1 MGNVAGGGVMP
12 PGGGGGGRGG
22 MGLGAIDEEQKLDRT
37 QTRVVL
43 IRSIKMAGEFRKQA
57 ALAFGL
63 VVISVACTLAGPVLV
78 RHGIDA
84 GIKAKDVRSLNTS
97 VIAYVVVVA
106 IAYVVGRAQY
116 VALNKAGE
124 GFLRLIRVKV
134 FAQMQKQSMA
144 FFDREKAGVL
154 VARMTADIESMA
166 ELVQWG
172 LLQFLSAFLL
182 LFLAFFLLM
191 SLSWEL
197 TLISLIVFPFLIA
210 ASVKFQR
217 DSNKA
222 YLEVREKVGANLSAL
237 QEGITGVRVIQA
249 YAREDEQIR
258 RFEESNRALYRSH
271 IRSVKVST
279 WYFGLIEFAGIA
291 SSALIVGIGGW
302 LVHRGDVSLGT
313 VVAFV
318 LLLASLFDP
327 VQQLSQLYNTLQ
339 SAAAALHKLFGI
351 LDAVPDVDEVV
362 NPTPL
367 PVAGDLVVDNITF
380 TYATGAR
387 PALHNVSLT
396 LKAGTRLALVGPTGA
411 GKSTL
416 AKLMAR
422 LYDPQEGSV
431 TFGGVDLRQASMDD
445 LRRRIV
451 VIPQEGFLFDGSV
464 RDNLLIAKPDA
475 TTEELMRALDTLGLR
490 ERFEALPEGLD
501 TQVRERGSRLSAGE
515 RQLVAL
521 SRAALVDPAVLV
533 LDEATSNLDPGTEM
547 LIESALDKLMSGRS
561 VIVVAHRLS
570 TVQRADL
577 IAVVA
582 DAHITEMGTHAE
594 LVALKGHYAL
604 LADTW
609 NRSQPH

>member
-1 MGNVAGGGVMP
+1 MWAR
-12 PGGGGGGRGG
+12 GGGGGGRGG
-22 MGLGAIDEEQKLDRT
+22 IEEDQKLDRT
-37 QTRVVL
+37 QTLVVL
-43 IRSIKMAGEFRKQA
+43 RRSFQMAGEFRRQA
-57 ALAFGL
+57 MWALVL
-63 VVISVACTLAGPVLV
+63 VIITVACTLAGPVLV

-84 GIKAKDVRSLNTS
+84 GIKAKDTGALNTT
-97 VIAYVVVVA
+97 VVLYIVVVA
-106 IAYVVGRAQY
+106 IAYVVGRIQY
-116 VALNKAGE
+116 VVLNSAGE
-124 GFLRLIRVKV
+124 GFLRLLRTRV
-134 FAQMQKQSMA
+134 FAHIQKQSMA

-154 VARMTADIESMA
+154 VARMTADVESMS
-166 ELVQWG
+166 ELVQFG
-172 LLQFLSAFLL
+172 LMQFLSSFLL
-182 LFLAFFLLM
+182 LFFAFFLLISM
-191 SLSWEL
+191 SWQL
-197 TLISLIVFPFLIA
+197 TLITLIVFPFLIA

-217 DSNKA
+217 DSNRA

-258 RFEESNRALYRSH
+258 RFEESNRALFRSH
-271 IRSVKVST
+271 MYSVKVST

-291 SSALIVGIGGW
+291 STALIIGIGGW
-302 LVHRGDVSLGT
+302 LVHRGSVSLGT

-318 LLLASLFDP
+318 LLLANLFDP

-339 SAAAALHKLFGI
+339 SAAAALHKLFTI
-351 LDAVPDVDEVV
+351 LDTEPDVGEVAR
-362 NPTPL
+362 PTPL
-367 PVAGDLVVDNITF
+367 PSAGDLTVNNITF
-380 TYATGAR
+380 SYATAAR
-387 PALHNVSLT
+387 PALSDVSLT
-396 LKAGTRLALVGPTGA
+396 LPAGTRLALVGPTGA

-422 LYDPQEGSV
+422 LYDPQSGSV
-431 TFGGVDLRQASMDD
+431 SFGGVDLRQASMED
-445 LRRRIV
+445 LRGRIV

-475 TTEELMRALDTLGLR
+475 TEQELLAALDKLELR

-547 LIESALDKLMSGRS
+547 IIESALEKLMVQRS

-570 TVQRADL
+570 TVQRADM
-577 IAVVA
+577 IGVVS
-582 DAHITEMGTHAE
+582 DARITELGTHAE
-594 LVALKGHYAL
+594 LLALNGHYAQL
-604 LADTW
+604 VNNW
-609 NRSQPH
+609 NKSQPH

>member
-1 MGNVAGGGVMP
+1 MVLPAGCGVIMWS
-12 PGGGGGGRGG
+12 GGGRGG
-22 MGLGAIDEEQKLDRT
+22 GRSVVDEDQKLDRS

-43 IRSIKMAGEFRKQA
+43 IRSIKMAGEFRRTA
-57 ALAFGL
+57 ALAMFY
-63 VVISVACTLAGPVLV
+63 VVITVLCALAGPVLV
-78 RHGIDA
+78 RHGIDS
-84 GIKAKDVRSLNTS
+84 GINAKDAKVLNLT
-97 VIAYVVVVA
+97 VIAYLVVVA
-106 IAYVVGRAQY
+106 IAYVIGRLQY
-116 VALNKAGE
+116 VSLNSAGE
-124 GFLRLIRVKV
+124 GFLRLLRIRV
-134 FAQMQKQSMA
+134 FTQMQRQSMA

-154 VARMTADIESMA
+154 VARMTADVESMS

-172 LLQFLSAFLL
+172 LMQFLSSFLL
-182 LFLAFFLLM
+182 LFFAFFLLLSM
-191 SLSWEL
+191 SWQL

-217 DSNKA
+217 DSSRA

-249 YAREDEQIR
+249 YAREEEQIR
-258 RFEESNRALYRSH
+258 RFKESNRELFRSH
-271 IRSVKVST
+271 LYSVKVST

-291 SSALIVGIGGW
+291 SSALIVGLGGF
-302 LVHRGDVSLGT
+302 LVHRGSVSLGT

-318 LLLASLFDP
+318 LLLATLFDP

-339 SAAAALHKLFGI
+339 SAAASLHKLFAI
-351 LDAVPDVDEVV
+351 IDAEPDVEESTQ
-362 NPTPL
+362 PISL
-367 PVAGDLVVDNITF
+367 PVAGDLVVDTITF
-380 TYATGAR
+380 AYAGSAR
-387 PALHNVSLT
+387 PALDNVSVTLT
-396 LKAGTRLALVGPTGA
+396 AGTRLALVGPTGA

-431 TFGGVDLRQASMDD
+431 SFGGVNLRDASMEDLRG
-445 LRRRIV
+445 RIV

-475 TTEELMRALDTLGLR
+475 TEVELLAALDRLGLR

-501 TQVRERGSRLSAGE
+501 TEVRERGSRLSAGE

-547 LIESALDKLMSGRS
+547 LIEAALERLMVGRS

-570 TVQRADL
+570 TVQRADK

-582 DAHITEMGTHAE
+582 DAQLSEIGTHDE
-594 LVALKGHYAL
+594 LIALKGHYAL
-604 LADTW
+604 LAATW
-609 NRSQPH
+609 NKTQPH

>member
-1 MGNVAGGGVMP
+1 MWGNGGG
-12 PGGGGGGRGG
+12 
-22 MGLGAIDEEQKLDRT
+22 IEEDQKLGRT

-43 IRSIKMAGEFRKQA
+43 MRSIRMAGEFRRQGA
-57 ALAFGL
+57 WALVL
-63 VVISVACTLAGPVLV
+63 VTISVLCTLAGPVLV
-78 RHGIDA
+78 RHGIDS
-84 GIKAKDVRSLNTS
+84 GIRKSDADVLNIT
-97 VIAYVVVVA
+97 VVLYLVVVA
-106 IAYVVGRAQY
+106 IAYVIGRMQY
-116 VALNKAGE
+116 VVLNSAGE
-124 GFLRLIRVKV
+124 GFLRLLRIRV
-134 FAQMQKQSMA
+134 FGQMQRQSMA

-172 LLQFLSAFLL
+172 LMQFLASFLL
-182 LFLAFFLLM
+182 LFFALFLLL
-191 SLSWEL
+191 SLSWQL
-197 TLISLIVFPFLIA
+197 TLISLLVFPFLII

-237 QEGITGVRVIQA
+237 QEGIAGVRVIQA

-258 RFEESNRALYRSH
+258 RFEESNRALFRSH
-271 IRSVKVST
+271 LHSIKVTT
-279 WYFGLIEFAGIA
+279 WYFGVIEFAGIA
-291 SSALIVGIGGW
+291 SSALIIGIGGW
-302 LVHRGDVSLGT
+302 LVHRGSVSLGT

-351 LDAVPDVDEVV
+351 LDAEPDVAESD
-362 NPTPL
+362 NPITL
-367 PVAGDLVVDNITF
+367 PVSGDVVVSGVTFSYAG
-380 TYATGAR
+380 AHRA
-387 PALHNVSLT
+387 ALGDVNVT
-396 LKAGTRLALVGPTGA
+396 LQAGTRLALVGPTGA

-422 LYDPQEGSV
+422 LYDPDMGTVS
-431 TFGGVDLRQASMDD
+431 FGGVDLRSASLDD

-464 RDNLLIAKPDA
+464 RDNLLIAKPEA
-475 TTEELMRALDTLGLR
+475 TEEELIIALNKIGLR
-490 ERFEALPEGLD
+490 ERFESLPEVLE

-521 SRAALVDPAVLV
+521 ARAALVDPAVLV

-547 LIESALDKLMSGRS
+547 LVEAALERLMVGRS

-570 TVQRADL
+570 TVQRADV

-582 DAHITEMGTHAE
+582 DSHITEIGSHDE
-594 LVALKGHYAL
+594 LVALNGHYAL
-604 LADTW
+604 LASTW
-609 NRSQPH
+609 NKTQPH

>member
-1 MGNVAGGGVMP
+1 MYPMDAVE
-12 PGGGGGGRGG
+12 
-22 MGLGAIDEEQKLDRT
+22 DKDKLNRT

-43 IRSIKMAGEFRKQA
+43 MRSIRMAGEFRRQA
-57 ALAFGL
+57 MWAMIL
-63 VVISVACTLAGPVLV
+63 VTISTICTLAGPVLV

-84 GIKAKDVRSLNTS
+84 GIKAKDERALNFT
-97 VIAYVVVVA
+97 VVAYLAVTA

-116 VALNKAGE
+116 VSLNSAGE
-124 GFLRLIRVKV
+124 GFLRILRVKV
-134 FAQMQKQSMA
+134 FAQLQRQSMA

-154 VARMTADIESMA
+154 VGRMTADIESMA

-172 LLQFLSAFLL
+172 LMQFLSAFLL
-182 LFLAFFLLM
+182 LFLAFFLLL
-191 SLSWEL
+191 SLSWQL
-197 TLISLIVFPFLIA
+197 TLITLIVFPFLIA

-217 DSNKA
+217 DSSKA

-258 RFEESNRALYRSH
+258 RFEESNRALFRSH
-271 IRSVKVST
+271 MHSVKVST

-291 SSALIVGIGGW
+291 SSALIIGIGGW
-302 LVHRGDVSLGT
+302 LVHRGTVSLGT

-318 LLLASLFDP
+318 LLLANLFDP

-351 LDAVPDVDEVV
+351 LDATPDVDEVAT
-362 NPTPL
+362 PTEL
-367 PVAGDLVVDNITF
+367 PATGDVVVSNITF
-380 TYATGAR
+380 SYAAASR
-387 PALHNVSLT
+387 PALENVNLT
-396 LKAGTRLALVGPTGA
+396 LTAGTRLALVGPTGA

-422 LYDPQEGSV
+422 LYDPQSGSV
-431 TFGGVDLRQASMDD
+431 SFGGVDLRQASMED

-464 RDNLLIAKPDA
+464 RDNLLIAKPTA
-475 TTEELMRALDTLGLR
+475 TESELLRALDNIGLR

-547 LIESALDKLMSGRS
+547 LVEAALEKLMVGRS

-570 TVQRADL
+570 TVQRADK

-582 DAHITEMGTHAE
+582 DAKISEIGTHDE
-594 LVALKGHYAL
+594 LVALNGHYAL
-604 LADTW
+604 LASTW
-609 NRSQPH
+609 NKTQPH

>member
-1 MGNVAGGGVMP
+1 MWA
-12 PGGGGGGRGG
+12 GGGGRGG
-22 MGLGAIDEEQKLDRT
+22 GRGGIDEDQKLDRS

-43 IRSIKMAGEFRKQA
+43 IRSIKMAGEFRRTA
-57 ALAFGL
+57 ALAM
-63 VVISVACTLAGPVLV
+63 VYVIITVLCTLAGPVLV

-84 GIKAKDVRSLNTS
+84 GIKGKDARALNIT
-97 VIAYVVVVA
+97 VIAYLVVVA
-106 IAYVVGRAQY
+106 IAYIIGRLQY
-116 VALNKAGE
+116 VALNSAGE
-124 GFLRLIRVKV
+124 GFLRLLRIKV
-134 FAQMQKQSMA
+134 FSQMQRQSMA

-154 VARMTADIESMA
+154 VARMTADVESMS
-166 ELVQWG
+166 ELVQYG
-172 LLQFLSAFLL
+172 LMQFLSSFLL
-182 LFLAFFLLM
+182 LFFAFFLLM
-191 SLSWEL
+191 SLSWQL

-217 DSNKA
+217 DSSRA

-258 RFEESNRALYRSH
+258 RFKESNRELFRSH
-271 IRSVKVST
+271 LYSVKVST

-291 SSALIVGIGGW
+291 SSALIVGLGGF
-302 LVHRGDVSLGT
+302 LVHRGSVSLGT

-318 LLLASLFDP
+318 LLLATLFDP

-339 SAAAALHKLFGI
+339 SAAASLHKLFAI
-351 LDAVPDVDEVV
+351 IDAEPDVEEST

-367 PVAGDLVVDNITF
+367 PSAGDLVVENITF
-380 TYATGAR
+380 AYAGSTK
-387 PALHNVSLT
+387 PALDNVSVTLT
-396 LKAGTRLALVGPTGA
+396 AGTRLALVGPTGA

-422 LYDPQEGSV
+422 LYDPQDGSV
-431 TFGGVDLRQASMDD
+431 SFGGVNLRDASMEDLRG
-445 LRRRIV
+445 RIV

-475 TTEELMRALDTLGLR
+475 TEAELVAALDRLALR

-501 TQVRERGSRLSAGE
+501 TEVRERGSRLSAGE

-547 LIESALDKLMSGRS
+547 LIEAALERLMVGRS

-570 TVQRADL
+570 TVQRADK

-582 DAHITEMGTHAE
+582 DAHISEIGTHDE
-594 LVALKGHYAL
+594 LIALNGHYAL
-604 LADTW
+604 LAATW
-609 NRSQPH
+609 NKSQPH

>member
-1 MGNVAGGGVMP
+1 MFA
-12 PGGGGGGRGG
+12 GGGGGRRGG
-22 MGLGAIDEEQKLDRT
+22 GIEEADKLDRS

-43 IRSIKMAGEFRKQA
+43 ARSLRMAGEFRRP
-57 ALAFGL
+57 ALWAFLL
-63 VVISVACTLAGPVLV
+63 VIVTTACTLAGPVLV

-84 GIKAKDVRSLNTS
+84 GIKGRDPAALNRS
-97 VIAYVVVVA
+97 VIAYLAVVA
-106 IAYVVGRAQY
+106 VSYVAARAQY
-116 VALNKAGE
+116 VQLNQAGE
-124 GFLRLIRVKV
+124 GFLRLLRTKV
-134 FAQMQKQSMA
+134 FAHIQRQSMA

-154 VARMTADIESMA
+154 VSRMTADVESMS
-166 ELVQWG
+166 ELVQFGLMQFISSG
-172 LLQFLSAFLL
+172 LLLV
-182 LFLAFFLLM
+182 LAFFLLFT
-191 SLSWEL
+191 LSWEL
-197 TLISLIVFPFLIA
+197 TLITLIVFPFIIA

-217 DSNKA
+217 DANKA

-258 RFEESNRALYRSH
+258 RFEESNRALFRSH
-271 IRSVKVST
+271 MHSVRIST
-279 WYFGLIEFAGIA
+279 WYFGLIEFSGIA
-291 SSALIVGIGGW
+291 STAFIVGIGGW
-302 LVHRGDVSLGT
+302 LVHRGDVSVGT

-318 LLLASLFDP
+318 LLLATLFDP

-351 LDAVPDVDEVV
+351 LDTVPDVDED
-362 NPTPL
+362 PH
-367 PVAGDLVVDNITF
+367 PVELATTGDLVVDRVTF
-380 TYATGAR
+380 AYAGVDR
-387 PALHNVSLT
+387 PALADVSLT
-396 LKAGTRLALVGPTGA
+396 LPAGTRLALVGPTGA

-422 LYDPQEGSV
+422 LYDPSHGSV
-431 TFGGVDLRQASMDD
+431 TFGGTD
-445 LRRRIV
+445 LRRASLASLRDRIV

-475 TTEELMRALDTLGLR
+475 TEAELLRALDTLGLR
-490 ERFEALPEGLD
+490 ERFESLPEGLD

-547 LIESALDKLMSGRS
+547 LIEAALDRLMSGRS

-570 TVQRADL
+570 TVQRADR
-577 IAVVA
+577 IAVVS
-582 DAHITEMGTHAE
+582 DARIGEIGTHDE
-594 LVALKGHYAL
+594 LIALDGHYAAL
-604 LADTW
+604 VNNW
-609 NRSQPH
+609 NKSQPH

>member
-1 MGNVAGGGVMP
+1 MWA
-12 PGGGGGGRGG
+12 GGGGRGG
-22 MGLGAIDEEQKLDRT
+22 GGRGGIDEDQKLDRT

-43 IRSIKMAGEFRKQA
+43 IRSIRMAGEFRRQA
-57 ALAFGL
+57 MWAMLL
-63 VVISVACTLAGPVLV
+63 VVITVLCTLAGPVLV
-78 RHGIDA
+78 RYGIDG
-84 GIKAKDVRSLNTS
+84 GIRKNNTTFLNVT
-97 VIAYVVVVA
+97 VGLYIVVVA
-106 IAYVVGRAQY
+106 IAYVVGRMQY
-116 VALNKAGE
+116 VALNSAGE
-124 GFLRLIRVKV
+124 GFLRLLRVRV
-134 FAQMQKQSMA
+134 FAQLQRQSMA

-172 LLQFLSAFLL
+172 LMQFLSSFLL
-182 LFLAFFLLM
+182 LFFAFFLLL
-191 SLSWEL
+191 SLSWQL
-197 TLISLIVFPFLIA
+197 TLVSLIVFPFLIA

-258 RFEESNRALYRSH
+258 RFEESNRALFRSH
-271 IRSVKVST
+271 MHSVKVST
-279 WYFGLIEFAGIA
+279 WYFGVIEFAGIA

-302 LVHRGDVSLGT
+302 LVHRGTVSLGT

-351 LDAVPDVDEVV
+351 LDAQPDVVETQTPTALPADGDVV
-362 NPTPL
+362 
-367 PVAGDLVVDNITF
+367 VSGVTF
-380 TYATGAR
+380 SYDGAAR
-387 PALHNVSLT
+387 LALDNVSLT
-396 LKAGTRLALVGPTGA
+396 LTAGTRLALVGPTGA

-416 AKLMAR
+416 AKIMAR
-422 LYDPQEGSV
+422 LYDPQSGTVS
-431 TFGGVDLRQASMDD
+431 FGGVDLRQASMTD
-445 LRRRIV
+445 LRTRIV
-451 VIPQEGFLFDGSV
+451 LIPQEGFLFDGSV

-475 TTEELMRALDTLGLR
+475 TEAQLLSALDSIGLR

-521 SRAALVDPAVLV
+521 SRAALVNPAVLV

-547 LIESALDKLMSGRS
+547 LVEAALEKLMQGRS

-570 TVQRADL
+570 TVQRADK

-582 DAHITEMGTHAE
+582 DACISESGTHNE
-594 LVALKGHYAL
+594 LIALGGHYAL
-604 LADTW
+604 LAATW
-609 NRSQPH
+609 NQTQPH

>member
-1 MGNVAGGGVMP
+1 MWS
-12 PGGGGGGRGG
+12 GGGRGG
-22 MGLGAIDEEQKLDRT
+22 GKSGIDEDDKLNRT

-43 IRSIKMAGEFRKQA
+43 ARSIRMAGEFRRHA
-57 ALAFGL
+57 AWAL
-63 VVISVACTLAGPVLV
+63 VLVTITVLCTLAGPVLV

-84 GIKAKDVRSLNTS
+84 GIKAKDTRALNMT
-97 VIAYVVVVA
+97 VVAYLVVVA
-106 IAYVVGRAQY
+106 IAYVIGRMQY
-116 VALNKAGE
+116 VVLNKAGE
-124 GFLRLIRVKV
+124 GFLRLLRVKV
-134 FAQMQKQSMA
+134 FAQLQRQSMA

-172 LLQFLSAFLL
+172 LMQFLSAFLL
-182 LFLAFFLLM
+182 LFLAFFLLL
-191 SLSWEL
+191 SLSWQL
-197 TLISLIVFPFLIA
+197 TLITLIVFPFLIA

-217 DSNKA
+217 DSNRA

-258 RFEESNRALYRSH
+258 RFEESNRALFRSH
-271 IRSVKVST
+271 MYSVKVST

-291 SSALIVGIGGW
+291 SSALIVGVGGW
-302 LVHRGDVSLGT
+302 LVHRGTVSLGT

-318 LLLASLFDP
+318 LLLANLFDP

-351 LDAVPDVDEVV
+351 LDAVPDVNESESPVSLPATGDVEVR
-362 NPTPL
+362 
-367 PVAGDLVVDNITF
+367 DISF
-380 TYATGAR
+380 TYASGSQ
-387 PALHNVSLT
+387 PALSNVSVTLT
-396 LKAGTRLALVGPTGA
+396 AGTRLALVGPTGA

-422 LYDPQEGSV
+422 LYDPQTGQV
-431 TFGGVDLRQASMDD
+431 LFGGVDLRDASLED
-445 LRRRIV
+445 LRKRIV

-464 RDNLLIAKPDA
+464 RDNLLIARPDA
-475 TTEELMRALDTLGLR
+475 TEDMLLGALNNLGLR
-490 ERFEALPEGLD
+490 ERFESLPEGLD

-547 LIESALDKLMSGRS
+547 LIEAALEKLMAGRS

-570 TVQRADL
+570 TVQRADK
-577 IAVVA
+577 IAVVS
-582 DAHITEMGTHAE
+582 DARISEIGTHDE
-594 LVALKGHYAL
+594 LIAMGGHYAAL
-604 LADTW
+604 VNNW
-609 NRSQPH
+609 NKSQPH

>member
-1 MGNVAGGGVMP
+1 MWA
-12 PGGGGGGRGG
+12 GGGGRGG
-22 MGLGAIDEEQKLDRT
+22 GGRGVEDDDKLDRS

-43 IRSIKMAGEFRKQA
+43 MRSIRMAGEFRRQA
-57 ALAFGL
+57 LWAMIL
-63 VVISVACTLAGPVLV
+63 VTISTICTLAGPVLV

-84 GIKAKDVRSLNTS
+84 GIKAKDERALNFT
-97 VIAYVVVVA
+97 VVAYLVVTA

-116 VALNKAGE
+116 VSLNSAGE
-124 GFLRLIRVKV
+124 GFLRILRVKV
-134 FAQMQKQSMA
+134 FAQLQRQSMA

-172 LLQFLSAFLL
+172 LMQFLSAFLL
-182 LFLAFFLLM
+182 LFLAFFLLL
-191 SLSWEL
+191 SLSWQL
-197 TLISLIVFPFLIA
+197 TLITLIVFPFLIA

-217 DSNKA
+217 DSSKA

-258 RFEESNRALYRSH
+258 RFEESNRALFRSH
-271 IRSVKVST
+271 MHSVKVST

-291 SSALIVGIGGW
+291 SSALIIGIGGW
-302 LVHRGDVSLGT
+302 LVHRGSVSLGT

-318 LLLASLFDP
+318 LLLANLFDP

-351 LDAVPDVDEVV
+351 LDATPDVDEVAAPTELPATGDVVV
-362 NPTPL
+362 N
-367 PVAGDLVVDNITF
+367 NITF
-380 TYATGAR
+380 SYAAGSR
-387 PALHNVSLT
+387 PALENVNLT
-396 LKAGTRLALVGPTGA
+396 LTAGTRLALVGPTGA

-422 LYDPQEGSV
+422 LYDPQSGSV
-431 TFGGVDLRQASMDD
+431 SFGGVDLRQASMED

-464 RDNLLIAKPDA
+464 RDNLLIAKPTA
-475 TTEELMRALDTLGLR
+475 TETELLRALDNIGLR

-547 LIESALDKLMSGRS
+547 LVEAALEKLMVGRS

-570 TVQRADL
+570 TVQRADK

-582 DAHITEMGTHAE
+582 DAKISEIGTHDE
-594 LVALKGHYAL
+594 LIALNGHYAL
-604 LADTW
+604 LASTW
-609 NRSQPH
+609 NKTQPH

>member
-1 MGNVAGGGVMP
+1 MWAR
-12 PGGGGGGRGG
+12 GGGGGGRGG
-22 MGLGAIDEEQKLDRT
+22 IEEDQKLDRT
-37 QTRVVL
+37 QTLVVL
-43 IRSIKMAGEFRKQA
+43 KRCFQMAGEFRRQA
-57 ALAFGL
+57 LWALLFVTL
-63 VVISVACTLAGPVLV
+63 SVACTLAGPVLV

-84 GIKAKDVRSLNTS
+84 GINNKDSGALDLA
-97 VIAYVVVVA
+97 VILYIAVVA
-106 IAYVVGRAQY
+106 IAYVVGRIQY
-116 VALNKAGE
+116 VVLNSAGE
-124 GFLRLIRVKV
+124 GFLRLLRTRV
-134 FAQMQKQSMA
+134 FAHIQKQSMA

-154 VARMTADIESMA
+154 VARMTADVESMS
-166 ELVQWG
+166 ELVQFG
-172 LLQFLSAFLL
+172 LMQFLSAFLL
-182 LFLAFFLLM
+182 LFFAFFLLVSM
-191 SLSWEL
+191 SWQL
-197 TLISLIVFPFLIA
+197 TLITLIVFPFLIA

-217 DSNKA
+217 DSNRA

-258 RFEESNRALYRSH
+258 RFEESNRALFRSH
-271 IRSVKVST
+271 LYSVKVST

-291 SSALIVGIGGW
+291 STALIIGIGGW
-302 LVHRGDVSLGT
+302 LVHKGSVSLGT

-318 LLLASLFDP
+318 LLLANLFDP

-339 SAAAALHKLFGI
+339 SAAAALHKLFTI
-351 LDAVPDVDEVV
+351 LDTEPDVGEVAHPV
-362 NPTPL
+362 SL
-367 PVAGDLVVDNITF
+367 PAAGDVVVENITF
-380 TYATGAR
+380 SYATGGR
-387 PALHNVSLT
+387 PALSDVSLT
-396 LKAGTRLALVGPTGA
+396 LAAGTRLALVGPTGA

-422 LYDPQEGSV
+422 LYDPQSGTVS
-431 TFGGVDLRQASMDD
+431 FGGVDLRQASMED
-445 LRRRIV
+445 LRRSIV

-475 TTEELMRALDTLGLR
+475 TEAELLGALDKLGLR

-547 LIESALDKLMSGRS
+547 IIESALEKLMIKRS

-577 IAVVA
+577 IGVVS
-582 DAHITEMGTHAE
+582 DARITELGTHAE
-594 LVALKGHYAL
+594 LLTLNGHYSQL
-604 LADTW
+604 VNNW
-609 NRSQPH
+609 NKSQPH

>member
-1 MGNVAGGGVMP
+1 MWA
-12 PGGGGGGRGG
+12 GGGRGG
-22 MGLGAIDEEQKLDRT
+22 GRSVVDEDQKLDRS
-37 QTRVVL
+37 QTRVVM
-43 IRSIKMAGEFRKQA
+43 IRSIKMAGEFRRTA
-57 ALAFGL
+57 ALAMFY
-63 VVISVACTLAGPVLV
+63 VVITVLCALAGPVLV
-78 RHGIDA
+78 RHGIDS
-84 GIKAKDVRSLNTS
+84 GINAKDARVLNMT
-97 VIAYVVVVA
+97 VIAYLVVVA
-106 IAYVVGRAQY
+106 IAYVIGRLQY
-116 VALNKAGE
+116 VALNSAGE
-124 GFLRLIRVKV
+124 GFLRLLRIRV
-134 FAQMQKQSMA
+134 FTQMQRQSMA

-154 VARMTADIESMA
+154 VARMTADVESMS

-172 LLQFLSAFLL
+172 LMQFLSSFLL
-182 LFLAFFLLM
+182 LFFAFFLLLSM
-191 SLSWEL
+191 SWQL

-217 DSNKA
+217 DSSRA

-258 RFEESNRALYRSH
+258 RFKESNRELFRSH
-271 IRSVKVST
+271 LYSVKVST

-291 SSALIVGIGGW
+291 SSALIVGLGGF
-302 LVHRGDVSLGT
+302 LVHRGSVSLGT

-318 LLLASLFDP
+318 LLLATLFDP

-339 SAAAALHKLFGI
+339 SAAASLHKLFAI
-351 LDAVPDVDEVV
+351 IDAEPDVEEST
-362 NPTPL
+362 NPTSL
-367 PVAGDLVVDNITF
+367 PSAGDLVVENIRF
-380 TYATGAR
+380 AYAGSAK
-387 PALHNVSLT
+387 PALDNVSVTLT
-396 LKAGTRLALVGPTGA
+396 AGTRLALVGPTGA

-422 LYDPQEGSV
+422 LYDPQDGSV
-431 TFGGVDLRQASMDD
+431 SFGGVNLRDASMEDLRG
-445 LRRRIV
+445 RIV

-475 TTEELMRALDTLGLR
+475 TEAELLAALDRLGLR

-501 TQVRERGSRLSAGE
+501 TEVRERGSRLSAGE

-547 LIESALDKLMSGRS
+547 LIEAALERLMVGRS

-570 TVQRADL
+570 TVQRADK

-582 DAHITEMGTHAE
+582 DAQISEIGTHDE
-594 LVALKGHYAL
+594 LVALNGHYAL
-604 LADTW
+604 LAATW
-609 NRSQPH
+609 NKTQPH

>member
-1 MGNVAGGGVMP
+1 MDAVE
-12 PGGGGGGRGG
+12 
-22 MGLGAIDEEQKLDRT
+22 DKDKLNRT

-43 IRSIKMAGEFRKQA
+43 MRSIRMAGEFRRQA
-57 ALAFGL
+57 MWAMIL
-63 VVISVACTLAGPVLV
+63 VTISTICTLAGPVLV

-84 GIKAKDVRSLNTS
+84 GIKAKDERALNFT
-97 VIAYVVVVA
+97 VVAYLAVTA

-116 VALNKAGE
+116 VSLNSAGE
-124 GFLRLIRVKV
+124 GFLRILRVKV
-134 FAQMQKQSMA
+134 FAQLQRQSMA

-154 VARMTADIESMA
+154 VGRMTADIESMA

-172 LLQFLSAFLL
+172 LMQFLSAFLL
-182 LFLAFFLLM
+182 LFLAFFLLL
-191 SLSWEL
+191 SLSWQL
-197 TLISLIVFPFLIA
+197 TLITLIVFPFLIA

-217 DSNKA
+217 DSSKA

-258 RFEESNRALYRSH
+258 RFEESNRALFRSH
-271 IRSVKVST
+271 MHSVKVST

-291 SSALIVGIGGW
+291 SSALIIGIGGW
-302 LVHRGDVSLGT
+302 LVHRGTVSLGT

-318 LLLASLFDP
+318 LLLANLFDP

-351 LDAVPDVDEVV
+351 LDATPDVDEVAAPTELPATGDVVV
-362 NPTPL
+362 N
-367 PVAGDLVVDNITF
+367 NITF
-380 TYATGAR
+380 SYAAGSR
-387 PALHNVSLT
+387 PALENVNLT
-396 LKAGTRLALVGPTGA
+396 LTAGTRLALVGPTGA

-422 LYDPQEGSV
+422 LYDPQSGSV
-431 TFGGVDLRQASMDD
+431 SFGGVDLRQASMED

-464 RDNLLIAKPDA
+464 RDNLLIAKPTA
-475 TTEELMRALDTLGLR
+475 TETELLRALDNIGLR

-547 LIESALDKLMSGRS
+547 LVEAALEKLMVGRS

-570 TVQRADL
+570 TVQRADK

-582 DAHITEMGTHAE
+582 DAKISEIGTHDE
-594 LVALKGHYAL
+594 LSALNGHYAL
-604 LADTW
+604 LASTW
-609 NRSQPH
+609 NKTQPH

>member
-1 MGNVAGGGVMP
+1 
-12 PGGGGGGRGG
+12 
-22 MGLGAIDEEQKLDRT
+22 
-37 QTRVVL
+37 
-43 IRSIKMAGEFRKQA
+43 MAGEFRRTA
-57 ALAFGL
+57 AMAMFY
-63 VVISVACTLAGPVLV
+63 VVITVLCALAGPVLV
-78 RHGIDA
+78 RHGIDS
-84 GIKAKDVRSLNTS
+84 GINAKDARVLNMT
-97 VIAYVVVVA
+97 VIAYLVVVA
-106 IAYVVGRAQY
+106 IAYVIGRLQY
-116 VALNKAGE
+116 VSLNSAGE
-124 GFLRLIRVKV
+124 GFLRLLRIRV
-134 FAQMQKQSMA
+134 FTQMQRQSMA

-154 VARMTADIESMA
+154 VARMTADVESMS

-172 LLQFLSAFLL
+172 LMQFLSSFLL
-182 LFLAFFLLM
+182 LFFAFFLLLSM
-191 SLSWEL
+191 SWQL

-217 DSNKA
+217 DSSRA

-249 YAREDEQIR
+249 YAREEEQIR
-258 RFEESNRALYRSH
+258 RFKESNRELFRSH
-271 IRSVKVST
+271 LYSVKVST

-291 SSALIVGIGGW
+291 SSALIVGLGGI
-302 LVHRGDVSLGT
+302 LVHRGSVSLGT

-318 LLLASLFDP
+318 LLLATLFDP

-339 SAAAALHKLFGI
+339 SAAASLHKLFAI
-351 LDAVPDVDEVV
+351 IDAQPDVEESTQPTSLPATGDVV
-362 NPTPL
+362 
-367 PVAGDLVVDNITF
+367 VESISF
-380 TYATGAR
+380 TYAGSSK
-387 PALHNVSLT
+387 PALDNVSVVLT
-396 LKAGTRLALVGPTGA
+396 SGTRLALVGPTGA

-431 TFGGVDLRQASMDD
+431 LFGGVNLRDASMED

-475 TTEELMRALDTLGLR
+475 TEAELLGALDRLGLR

-501 TQVRERGSRLSAGE
+501 TEVRERGSRLSAGE

-547 LIESALDKLMSGRS
+547 LIEAALEKLMVGRS

-570 TVQRADL
+570 TVQRADK

-582 DAHITEMGTHAE
+582 DAHISEIGTHDE
-594 LVALKGHYAL
+594 LIALNGHYAL
-604 LADTW
+604 LAATW
-609 NRSQPH
+609 NKSQPH

>member
-1 MGNVAGGGVMP
+1 MWARG
-12 PGGGGGGRGG
+12 GGGGGGRGG
-22 MGLGAIDEEQKLDRT
+22 IEEDQKLDRT
-37 QTRVVL
+37 QTLVVL
-43 IRSIKMAGEFRKQA
+43 KRSFQMAGEFRRQA
-57 ALAFGL
+57 LWALLFVTL
-63 VVISVACTLAGPVLV
+63 SVACTLAGPVLV

-84 GIKAKDVRSLNTS
+84 GINQKDSGALNLA
-97 VIAYVVVVA
+97 VILYIVVVA
-106 IAYVVGRAQY
+106 IAYVVGRIQY
-116 VALNKAGE
+116 VVLNSAGE
-124 GFLRLIRVKV
+124 GFLRLLRTRV
-134 FAQMQKQSMA
+134 FAHIQKQSMA

-154 VARMTADIESMA
+154 VARMTADVESMS
-166 ELVQWG
+166 ELVQFG
-172 LLQFLSAFLL
+172 LMQFLSAFLL
-182 LFLAFFLLM
+182 LFFAFFLLISM
-191 SLSWEL
+191 SWQL
-197 TLISLIVFPFLIA
+197 TLITLIVFPFLIA

-217 DSNKA
+217 DSNRA

-258 RFEESNRALYRSH
+258 RFEESNRALFRSH
-271 IRSVKVST
+271 LYSVKVST

-291 SSALIVGIGGW
+291 STALIVGIGGW
-302 LVHRGDVSLGT
+302 LVHKGSVSLGT

-318 LLLASLFDP
+318 LLLANLFDP

-339 SAAAALHKLFGI
+339 SAAAALHKLFTI
-351 LDAVPDVDEVV
+351 LDTEPDVGEVA
-362 NPTPL
+362 NPVSL
-367 PVAGDLVVDNITF
+367 PAAGDLVVSNITF
-380 TYATGAR
+380 SYATAAR
-387 PALHNVSLT
+387 PALSDVSLILPT
-396 LKAGTRLALVGPTGA
+396 GTRLALVGPTGA

-422 LYDPQEGSV
+422 LYDPQSGSV
-431 TFGGVDLRQASMDD
+431 SFGGVDLRRASMED
-445 LRRRIV
+445 LRSRIV

-475 TTEELMRALDTLGLR
+475 TEPELLGALDKLGLR

-547 LIESALDKLMSGRS
+547 IIESALEKLMVQRS

-577 IAVVA
+577 IGVVS
-582 DAHITEMGTHAE
+582 DARITELGTHAE
-594 LVALKGHYAL
+594 LFALNGHYAQL
-604 LADTW
+604 VNNW
-609 NRSQPH
+609 NKSQPH

>member
-1 MGNVAGGGVMP
+1 MWS
-12 PGGGGGGRGG
+12 GGGRGG
-22 MGLGAIDEEQKLDRT
+22 AGRSGIEDDQKLDRS

-43 IRSIKMAGEFRKQA
+43 VRSIKMAGEFRRTA
-57 ALAFGL
+57 ALAMVY
-63 VVISVACTLAGPVLV
+63 VVITVLCTLAGPVLV

-84 GIKAKDVRSLNTS
+84 GIKGKDGHALNMT
-97 VIAYVVVVA
+97 VVAYLVVVA
-106 IAYVVGRAQY
+106 IAYIIGRLQY
-116 VALNKAGE
+116 VALNSAGE
-124 GFLRLIRVKV
+124 GFLRLLRIRV
-134 FAQMQKQSMA
+134 FTQMQRQSMA

-154 VARMTADIESMA
+154 VARMTADVESMS
-166 ELVQWG
+166 ELVQFG
-172 LLQFLSAFLL
+172 LMQFMSAFLL
-182 LFLAFFLLM
+182 LFFAFFLLM

-197 TLISLIVFPFLIA
+197 TLISLVVFPFLIA

-217 DSNKA
+217 DSNRA

-258 RFEESNRALYRSH
+258 RFKESNRELFRSH
-271 IRSVKVST
+271 LYSVKVST

-291 SSALIVGIGGW
+291 SSALIVGLGGY
-302 LVHRGDVSLGT
+302 LVHKGSVSLGT

-318 LLLASLFDP
+318 LLLATLFDP

-351 LDAVPDVDEVV
+351 LDAKPDVDES
-362 NPTPL
+362 PTPTAL
-367 PVAGDLVVDNITF
+367 PATGDVVVDNITF
-380 TYATGAR
+380 SYAGSVK
-387 PALHNVSLT
+387 PALENVSVT
-396 LKAGTRLALVGPTGA
+396 LSAGTRLALVGPTGA
-411 GKSTL
+411 GKSSL

-422 LYDPQEGSV
+422 LYDPQSGSV
-431 TFGGVDLRQASMDD
+431 SFGGVNLRDASMDD

-451 VIPQEGFLFDGSV
+451 VIPQEGFLFDGTV

-475 TTEELMRALDTLGLR
+475 TEVELLTALDRLGLR

-501 TQVRERGSRLSAGE
+501 TEVRERGSRLSAGE

-547 LIESALDKLMSGRS
+547 LIEAALERLMVGRA

-570 TVQRADL
+570 TVQRADK

-582 DAHITEMGTHAE
+582 DAKISEIGTHAE
-594 LVALKGHYAL
+594 LVALNGHYAL
-604 LADTW
+604 LAATW
-609 NRSQPH
+609 NKSQPH

>member
-1 MGNVAGGGVMP
+1 MWA
-12 PGGGGGGRGG
+12 GGGGRGG
-22 MGLGAIDEEQKLDRT
+22 GGRGVEDDDKLNRT

-43 IRSIKMAGEFRKQA
+43 MRSIRMAGEFRRQA
-57 ALAFGL
+57 MWAMIL
-63 VVISVACTLAGPVLV
+63 VTISTICTLAGPVLV

-84 GIKAKDVRSLNTS
+84 GIKAKDERALNFT
-97 VIAYVVVVA
+97 VVAYLVVTA

-116 VALNKAGE
+116 VSLNSAGE
-124 GFLRLIRVKV
+124 GFLRILRVKV
-134 FAQMQKQSMA
+134 FAQLQRQSMA

-172 LLQFLSAFLL
+172 LMQFLSAFLL
-182 LFLAFFLLM
+182 LFLAFFLLL
-191 SLSWEL
+191 SLSWQL
-197 TLISLIVFPFLIA
+197 TLITLIVFPFLIA

-217 DSNKA
+217 DSSKA

-258 RFEESNRALYRSH
+258 RFEESNRALFRSH
-271 IRSVKVST
+271 MHSVKVST

-291 SSALIVGIGGW
+291 SSALIIGIGGW
-302 LVHRGDVSLGT
+302 LVHRGSVSLGT

-318 LLLASLFDP
+318 LLLANLFDP

-351 LDAVPDVDEVV
+351 LDATPDVDEVASPTELPATGDVVV
-362 NPTPL
+362 N
-367 PVAGDLVVDNITF
+367 NITF
-380 TYATGAR
+380 SYAAGSR
-387 PALHNVSLT
+387 PALENVNLILT
-396 LKAGTRLALVGPTGA
+396 AGTRLALVGPTGA

-422 LYDPQEGSV
+422 LYDPQSGSV
-431 TFGGVDLRQASMDD
+431 SFGGVDLRQASMED

-464 RDNLLIAKPDA
+464 RDNLLIAKPTA
-475 TTEELMRALDTLGLR
+475 TETELLRALDNIGLR

-547 LIESALDKLMSGRS
+547 LVEAALEKLMTNRS

-570 TVQRADL
+570 TVQRADK

-582 DAHITEMGTHAE
+582 DAHISEIGTHDE
-594 LVALKGHYAL
+594 LIALNGHYAL
-604 LADTW
+604 LASTW
-609 NRSQPH
+609 NKTQPH

>member
-1 MGNVAGGGVMP
+1 MWS
-12 PGGGGGGRGG
+12 GGGRGG
-22 MGLGAIDEEQKLDRT
+22 GRSGIEEDQKLDRT

-43 IRSIKMAGEFRKQA
+43 VRSIRMAGEFRRQA
-57 ALAFGL
+57 GWALVL
-63 VVISVACTLAGPVLV
+63 VTMSVLATLAGPVLV
-78 RHGIDA
+78 RHGIDSGIRVGNA
-84 GIKAKDVRSLNTS
+84 GVLNAT
-97 VIAYVVVVA
+97 VVAYLVVVA
-106 IAYVVGRAQY
+106 IAYVIGRLQY
-116 VALNKAGE
+116 VVLNSAGE
-124 GFLRLIRVKV
+124 GFLRLLRIRV
-134 FAQMQKQSMA
+134 FGQMQRQSMA

-172 LLQFLSAFLL
+172 LMQFLSSFLL
-182 LFLAFFLLM
+182 LFFALFLLL
-191 SLSWEL
+191 SLSWQL

-237 QEGITGVRVIQA
+237 QEGIAGVRVIQA

-258 RFEESNRALYRSH
+258 RFEESNRALFRSH
-271 IRSVKVST
+271 LHSIKVTT
-279 WYFGLIEFAGIA
+279 WYFGVIEFAGIA
-291 SSALIVGIGGW
+291 SSALIIGIGGW
-302 LVHRGDVSLGT
+302 LVHRGSVSLGT

-351 LDAVPDVDEVV
+351 LDAVPDVAESDSPVS
-362 NPTPL
+362 L
-367 PVAGDLVVDNITF
+367 PASGDVVVDNVTF
-380 TYATGAR
+380 SYAGANR
-387 PALHNVSLT
+387 PALANVSVT
-396 LKAGTRLALVGPTGA
+396 LAAGTRLALVGPTGA

-422 LYDPQEGSV
+422 LYDPQEGTVS
-431 TFGGVDLRQASMDD
+431 FGGVNLRHASLED

-475 TTEELMRALDTLGLR
+475 TEQELLIALDKIGLR
-490 ERFEALPEGLD
+490 ERFEALPEGLE

-521 SRAALVDPAVLV
+521 ARAALVDPAVLV

-547 LIESALDKLMSGRS
+547 LVEAALERLMTGRS

-570 TVQRADL
+570 TVQRADV

-582 DAHITEMGTHAE
+582 ESRISEIGSHDE
-594 LVALKGHYAL
+594 LVALNGHYAL
-604 LADTW
+604 LAATW
-609 NRSQPH
+609 NKTQPH

>member
-1 MGNVAGGGVMP
+1 MWS
-12 PGGGGGGRGG
+12 GGGGRGG
-22 MGLGAIDEEQKLDRT
+22 GRGGIDEDQKLDRS

-43 IRSIKMAGEFRKQA
+43 IRSIKMAGEFRRTA
-57 ALAFGL
+57 ALAM
-63 VVISVACTLAGPVLV
+63 VYVIITVLCTLAGPVLV
-78 RHGIDA
+78 RHGIDV
-84 GIKAKDVRSLNTS
+84 GIKGKDARALDMT
-97 VIAYVVVVA
+97 VIAYLVVVA
-106 IAYVVGRAQY
+106 IAYVIGRLQY
-116 VALNKAGE
+116 VALNSAGE
-124 GFLRLIRVKV
+124 GFLRMLRMRV
-134 FAQMQKQSMA
+134 FGQMQRQSMA

-154 VARMTADIESMA
+154 VARMTADVESMS
-166 ELVQWG
+166 ELVQYG
-172 LLQFLSAFLL
+172 LMQFLSSFLL
-182 LFLAFFLLM
+182 LFFAFFLLM
-191 SLSWEL
+191 SMSWQL

-217 DSNKA
+217 DSNRA

-249 YAREDEQIR
+249 YAREEEQIR
-258 RFEESNRALYRSH
+258 RFKESNRELFRSH
-271 IRSVKVST
+271 LYSVKVST

-291 SSALIVGIGGW
+291 SSALIVGLGGY
-302 LVHRGDVSLGT
+302 LVHKGTVSLGT

-351 LDAVPDVDEVV
+351 IDAQPDVVESTD
-362 NPTPL
+362 PTPL
-367 PVAGDLVVDNITF
+367 PESGDVVVDNITF
-380 TYATGAR
+380 VYAAGSR
-387 PALHNVSLT
+387 PALENVSVT

-422 LYDPQEGSV
+422 LYDPQTGTVS
-431 TFGGVDLRQASMDD
+431 FGGVNLRDASMDD

-451 VIPQEGFLFDGSV
+451 VIPQEGFLFDGTV

-475 TTEELMRALDTLGLR
+475 TEAELLAALDRLGLR
-490 ERFEALPEGLD
+490 ERFEALPEGLS
-501 TQVRERGSRLSAGE
+501 TEVRERGSRLSAGE

-547 LIESALDKLMSGRS
+547 LIEAALERLMVGRS

-570 TVQRADL
+570 TVQRADK
-577 IAVVA
+577 IAVVS
-582 DAHITEMGTHAE
+582 DARISEIGTHDE
-594 LVALKGHYAL
+594 LIALNGHYAL
-604 LADTW
+604 LAATW
-609 NRSQPH
+609 NKTQPH

>member
-1 MGNVAGGGVMP
+1 MWS
-12 PGGGGGGRGG
+12 GGGRGG
-22 MGLGAIDEEQKLDRT
+22 GRSVVDEDQKLDRS

-43 IRSIKMAGEFRKQA
+43 IRSIKMAGEFRRTA
-57 ALAFGL
+57 ALAMFY
-63 VVISVACTLAGPVLV
+63 VVITVLCALAGPVLV
-78 RHGIDA
+78 RHGIDS
-84 GIKAKDVRSLNTS
+84 GINAKDTRVLNMT
-97 VIAYVVVVA
+97 VIAYLVVVA
-106 IAYVVGRAQY
+106 IAYVIGRLQY
-116 VALNKAGE
+116 VSLNTAGE
-124 GFLRLIRVKV
+124 GFLRLLRIRV
-134 FAQMQKQSMA
+134 FTQMQRQSMA

-154 VARMTADIESMA
+154 VARMTADVESMS

-172 LLQFLSAFLL
+172 LMQFLSSFLL
-182 LFLAFFLLM
+182 LFFAFFLLLSM
-191 SLSWEL
+191 SWQL

-217 DSNKA
+217 DSSRA

-258 RFEESNRALYRSH
+258 RFKESNRELFRSH
-271 IRSVKVST
+271 LYSVKVST

-291 SSALIVGIGGW
+291 SSALIVGLGGI
-302 LVHRGDVSLGT
+302 LVHRGSVSLGT

-318 LLLASLFDP
+318 LLLATLFDP

-339 SAAAALHKLFGI
+339 SAAASLHKLFAI
-351 LDAVPDVDEVV
+351 IDAQPDVEESTQ
-362 NPTPL
+362 PISL
-367 PVAGDLVVDNITF
+367 PSNGDVVVDSITF
-380 TYATGAR
+380 AYAGSNK
-387 PALHNVSLT
+387 PALDSVSVVLD
-396 LKAGTRLALVGPTGA
+396 AGTRLALVGPTGA

-431 TFGGVDLRQASMDD
+431 SFGGVNLRDASMED

-475 TTEELMRALDTLGLR
+475 TEAELLGALDRLGLR

-501 TQVRERGSRLSAGE
+501 TEVRERGSRLSAGE

-547 LIESALDKLMSGRS
+547 LIEAALEKLMVGRS

-570 TVQRADL
+570 TVQRADK

-582 DAHITEMGTHAE
+582 DARISEIGTHDE
-594 LVALKGHYAL
+594 LIALNGHYAL
-604 LADTW
+604 LAATW
-609 NRSQPH
+609 NKTQPH

>member
-1 MGNVAGGGVMP
+1 MYPMDAVE
-12 PGGGGGGRGG
+12 
-22 MGLGAIDEEQKLDRT
+22 DDDKLNRT

-43 IRSIKMAGEFRKQA
+43 MRSIRMAGEFRRQA
-57 ALAFGL
+57 MWAMVL
-63 VVISVACTLAGPVLV
+63 VTISTLCTLAGPVLV

-84 GIKAKDVRSLNTS
+84 GIKAKDERALNFT
-97 VIAYVVVVA
+97 VVAYLVVTA

-116 VALNKAGE
+116 VSLNSAGE
-124 GFLRLIRVKV
+124 GFLRILRVKV
-134 FAQMQKQSMA
+134 FAQLQRQSMA

-172 LLQFLSAFLL
+172 LMQFLSAGLL
-182 LFLAFFLLM
+182 LFLAFFLLL
-191 SLSWEL
+191 SLSWQL
-197 TLISLIVFPFLIA
+197 TLITLIVFPFLIA

-217 DSNKA
+217 DSSKA

-258 RFEESNRALYRSH
+258 RFEESNRALFRSH
-271 IRSVKVST
+271 MHSVKVST

-291 SSALIVGIGGW
+291 SSALIIGIGGW
-302 LVHRGDVSLGT
+302 LVHRGTVSLGT

-318 LLLASLFDP
+318 LLLANLFDP

-351 LDAVPDVDEVV
+351 LDATPDVDEVAAPTQLPATGDVVV
-362 NPTPL
+362 N
-367 PVAGDLVVDNITF
+367 NITF
-380 TYATGAR
+380 SYAAGSR
-387 PALHNVSLT
+387 PALENVNLT
-396 LKAGTRLALVGPTGA
+396 LTAGTRLALVGPTGA

-422 LYDPQEGSV
+422 LYDPQSGSV
-431 TFGGVDLRQASMDD
+431 SFGGVDLRQASMED

-464 RDNLLIAKPDA
+464 RDNLLIAKPSA
-475 TTEELMRALDTLGLR
+475 TETELLRALDNIGLR

-547 LIESALDKLMSGRS
+547 LVEAALEKLMIGRS

-570 TVQRADL
+570 TVQRADK

-582 DAHITEMGTHAE
+582 DAKISEIGTHDE
-594 LVALKGHYAL
+594 LIALNGHYAL
-604 LADTW
+604 LASTW
-609 NRSQPH
+609 NKTQPH

>member
-1 MGNVAGGGVMP
+1 MYPMDAVE
-12 PGGGGGGRGG
+12 
-22 MGLGAIDEEQKLDRT
+22 DDDKLNRT

-43 IRSIKMAGEFRKQA
+43 MRSIRMAGEFRRQA
-57 ALAFGL
+57 MWAMIL
-63 VVISVACTLAGPVLV
+63 VTISTICTLAGPVLV

-84 GIKAKDVRSLNTS
+84 GIKAKDERALNFT
-97 VIAYVVVVA
+97 VVAYLVVTA

-116 VALNKAGE
+116 VSLNSAGE
-124 GFLRLIRVKV
+124 GFLRILRVKV
-134 FAQMQKQSMA
+134 FAQLQRQSMA

-172 LLQFLSAFLL
+172 LMQFLSAGLL
-182 LFLAFFLLM
+182 LFLAFFLLL
-191 SLSWEL
+191 SLSWQL
-197 TLISLIVFPFLIA
+197 TLITLIVFPFLIA

-217 DSNKA
+217 DSSKA

-258 RFEESNRALYRSH
+258 RFEESNRALFRSH
-271 IRSVKVST
+271 MHSVKVST

-291 SSALIVGIGGW
+291 SSALIIGIGGW
-302 LVHRGDVSLGT
+302 LVHRGSVSLGT

-318 LLLASLFDP
+318 LLLANLFDP

-351 LDAVPDVDEVV
+351 LDATPDVDEVASPTELPATGDVVV
-362 NPTPL
+362 N
-367 PVAGDLVVDNITF
+367 NITF
-380 TYATGAR
+380 SYAAGSR
-387 PALHNVSLT
+387 PALENVNLT
-396 LKAGTRLALVGPTGA
+396 LTAGTRLALVGPTGA

-422 LYDPQEGSV
+422 LYDPQSGSV
-431 TFGGVDLRQASMDD
+431 SFGGVDLRQASMED

-464 RDNLLIAKPDA
+464 RDNLLIAKPSA
-475 TTEELMRALDTLGLR
+475 TETELLRALDNIGLR

-547 LIESALDKLMSGRS
+547 LVEAALEKLMIGRS

-570 TVQRADL
+570 TVQRADK

-582 DAHITEMGTHAE
+582 DAKISEIGTHDE
-594 LVALKGHYAL
+594 LIALNGHYAL
-604 LADTW
+604 LASTW
-609 NRSQPH
+609 NKTQPH

>member
-1 MGNVAGGGVMP
+1 MYAGGGGRG
-12 PGGGGGGRGG
+12 GGGGGGRGG
-22 MGLGAIDEEQKLDRT
+22 IDEDQKLDRT

-43 IRSIKMAGEFRKQA
+43 LRSFRMAGEFRRQA
-57 ALAFGL
+57 LWAMFFVTITVL
-63 VVISVACTLAGPVLV
+63 CTLAGPVLV

-84 GIKAKDVRSLNTS
+84 GIRAKDAHALNMT
-97 VIAYVVVVA
+97 VVVYIAVVIVA
-106 IAYVVGRAQY
+106 YIIGRLQY
-116 VALNKAGE
+116 VALNSAGE
-124 GFLRLIRVKV
+124 GFLRLLRIRV
-134 FAQMQKQSMA
+134 FSQMQKQSMA

-172 LLQFLSAFLL
+172 LMQFLSSALL
-182 LFLAFFLLM
+182 LFFAFFLLM
-191 SLSWEL
+191 SLSWQL
-197 TLISLIVFPFLIA
+197 TLISLVVFPFLIA
-210 ASVKFQR
+210 ATVKFQR
-217 DSNKA
+217 DANKA
-222 YLEVREKVGANLSAL
+222 YLEVRDKVGANLSAL

-249 YAREDEQIR
+249 YAREEEQIR
-258 RFEESNRALYRSH
+258 RFEESNRALFRSH
-271 IRSVKVST
+271 VHSVKVST

-291 SSALIVGIGGW
+291 SSALIVGLGGW
-302 LVHRGDVSLGT
+302 LVHRGTVSLGT

-351 LDAVPDVDEVV
+351 IDAVPDVDESP
-362 NPTPL
+362 NPIAL
-367 PVAGDLVVDNITF
+367 PTAGDVVVDGITF
-380 TYATGAR
+380 SYTGAAR
-387 PALHNVSLT
+387 PALDNVSLV
-396 LKAGTRLALVGPTGA
+396 LEAGTRLALVGPTGA

-422 LYDPQEGSV
+422 LYDPQSGSV
-431 TFGGVDLRQASMDD
+431 QFGGVDLRRASMDD

-451 VIPQEGFLFDGSV
+451 VIPQEGFLFDGTV

-475 TTEELMRALDTLGLR
+475 TEVELLAALDKIGLR

-501 TQVRERGSRLSAGE
+501 TEVRERGSRLSAGE

-521 SRAALVDPAVLV
+521 SRAALIDPAVLV

-547 LIESALDKLMSGRS
+547 LVEAALEKLMTGRS

-570 TVQRADL
+570 TVQRADK

-582 DAHITEMGTHAE
+582 DAHISEIGTHEE
-594 LVALKGHYAL
+594 LISLNGHYAL
-604 LADTW
+604 LAATW
-609 NRSQPH
+609 NKTQPQ